1 MELIFF
7 FFSKILKYPKFESLN
22 EIARRIPGR
31 NLVVRKNSVEEN
43 AQTFRFNFRRVVR
56 DKESGRFIST

>member
-43 AQTFRFNFRRVVR
+43 AQTFRFNFRRVVEEIKR
-56 DKESGRFIST
+56 AEDS